1 MHRPIFLAALATA
14 LVTTTAARADHPVVD
29 KIAQRVIEK
38 YQSASCQQLAAE
50 KTQNQGKPKPPMEQR
65 AIQLLH
71 EDAAARAEFFNKI
84 SAPIVTKLFE
94 CGMIP

>member
-1 MHRPIFLAALATA
+1 MHRPTLLAALTTA
-14 LVTTTAARADHPVVD
+14 LLIASVARADHPVVD
-29 KIAQRVIEK
+29 KIAQRVIQK
-38 YQSASCQQLAAE
+38 YQSASCEQLVAE
-50 KTQNQGKPKPPMEQR
+50 KAQNQGKPKPPMEQR

-71 EDAAARAEFFNKI
+71 DDAAARAEFFNKI

>member
-1 MHRPIFLAALATA
+1 MHRPIFLAALAAA
-14 LVTTTAARADHPVVD
+14 LLSATLARADHPVVD

-38 YQSASCQQLAAE
+38 YQNTSCQQLAAE
-50 KTQNQGKPKPPMEQR
+50 KALNQGKPKPPMEQR
-65 AIQLLH
+65 AIQMLH

>member
-1 MHRPIFLAALATA
+1 MRRPILLAALGTA
-14 LVTTTAARADHPVVD
+14 LLIATIARADHPVVD

-50 KTQNQGKPKPPMEQR
+50 KAQNLGKPKPPMEQR

-71 EDAAARAEFFNKI
+71 DDAAARAEFFNKI
-84 SAPIVTKLFE
+84 SAPVVTKLFE